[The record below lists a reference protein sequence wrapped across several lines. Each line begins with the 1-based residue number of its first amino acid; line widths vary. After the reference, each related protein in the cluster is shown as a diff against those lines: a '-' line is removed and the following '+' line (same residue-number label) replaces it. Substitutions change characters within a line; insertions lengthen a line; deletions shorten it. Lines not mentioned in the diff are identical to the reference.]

1 MKEVTQRSNFR
12 VYLNKDQISLFERTV
27 GCARFIWNKRVE
39 SFNSKENTKDLSI
52 KELKTLHPFLEEVPY
67 NALEQILQDW
77 NQTKKQ
83 YFNKKRKT
91 KIGRPQFKTKRDSNQ
106 SFRVT
111 YNGFSLKKG
120 FLSISKFGKLKV
132 KGLEEILTLTN
143 VTSITL
149 IRKSSGKFYISAVH
163 KSFKEEKY
171 KTGKSIGID
180 LGLTHFIIDS
190 QGDKVENPRFYR
202 KAENRL
208 KNLQRSLSKKKKGS
222 NRYNRSKKKLAI
234 LHEKVSN
241 QRSNFLHRVSN
252 ELINNYD
259 FIYVENLAVKNMVK
273 NRSLSKSIS
282 DASWSKFVSILTYKS
297 EWYGKSVHKIHRWF
311 ASSKTCSECGYQIDK
326 LDLSVREWACP
337 DCETVHDR
345 DVNAAKNVLKR
356 GIFEETQM
364 GICKTYLKK
373 SDAES

>member
-39 SFNSKENTKDLSI
+39 NFNSEENTKDLSI

-83 YFNKKRKT
+83 FFNKKRKT
-91 KIGRPQFKTKRDSNQ
+91 KIGRPQFKSKRDSNQ

-120 FLSISKFGKLKV
+120 LLSVSKFGNLKV

-143 VTSITL
+143 VTSITM

-163 KSFKEEKY
+163 KSFKEEKH
-171 KTGKSIGID
+171 KTGKNIGID

-190 QGDKVENPRFYR
+190 QGNKVENPR
-202 KAENRL
+202 
-208 KNLQRSLSKKKKGS
+208 LS
-222 NRYNRSKKKLAI
+222 
-234 LHEKVSN
+234 
-241 QRSNFLHRVSN
+241 
-252 ELINNYD
+252 
-259 FIYVENLAVKNMVK
+259 
-273 NRSLSKSIS
+273 
-282 DASWSKFVSILTYKS
+282 
-297 EWYGKSVHKIHRWF
+297 
-311 ASSKTCSECGYQIDK
+311 
-326 LDLSVREWACP
+326 
-337 DCETVHDR
+337 
-345 DVNAAKNVLKR
+345 
-356 GIFEETQM
+356 
-364 GICKTYLKK
+364 
-373 SDAES
+373 

>member
-12 VYLNKDQISLFERTV
+12 VYLNKDQISLFERTI

-39 SFNSKENTKDLSI
+39 NFNSKENIKDLTI
-52 KELKTLHPFLEEVPY
+52 KELKILHPFLEEVPY

-83 YFNKKRKT
+83 YFNKKRKI
-91 KIGRPQFKTKRDSNQ
+91 KIGRPQFKSKRDSNQ

-120 FLSISKFGKLKV
+120 FLSISKFGKIKV
-132 KGLEEILTLTN
+132 KGLEEILTLTS
-143 VTSITL
+143 VTSITM
-149 IRKSSGKFYISAVH
+149 IRKSSGKFYISVVN
-163 KSFKEEKY
+163 KSFKEEKQ

-190 QGDKVENPRFYR
+190 QGNKVENPRFYR

-208 KNLQRSLSKKKKGS
+208 KKLQRSLSKKKKGS
-222 NRYNRSKKKLAI
+222 NRYNRSKKKLAV

-241 QRSNFLHRVSN
+241 QRSNFLHIVSN
-252 ELINNYD
+252 DLINNYD

-273 NRSLSKSIS
+273 NRSLAKSIS
-282 DASWSKFVSILTYKS
+282 DASWSKFISILEYKA
-297 EWYGKSVHKIHRWF
+297 EWYGKSVHKIHRYF
-311 ASSKTCSECGYQIDK
+311 ASSKTCSDCGFQTDK
-326 LDLSVREWACP
+326 LDLSVRNWTCP
-337 DCETVHDR
+337 DCGEIQNKALLFHIMDF
-345 DVNAAKNVLKR
+345 L
-356 GIFEETQM
+356 
-364 GICKTYLKK
+364 
-373 SDAES
+373 